1 MRHLGLRSAITTSY
15 VVGALTLALVLALG
29 TWTATSQIMLRQRL
43 GLSERLALTS
53 AYQFDL
59 AVADGMTPVEALDS
73 FDSGS
78 DTQRAVDHDGQAGS
92 SPVGEPNILVK
103 PLLAVAL

>member
-1 MRHLGLRSAITTSY
+1 MFILPSGTPATRY
-15 VVGALTLALVLALG
+15 QYVLAL
-29 TWTATSQIMLRQRL
+29 
-43 GLSERLALTS
+43 
-53 AYQFDL
+53 
-59 AVADGMTPVEALDS
+59 ADRMTPVEALDS